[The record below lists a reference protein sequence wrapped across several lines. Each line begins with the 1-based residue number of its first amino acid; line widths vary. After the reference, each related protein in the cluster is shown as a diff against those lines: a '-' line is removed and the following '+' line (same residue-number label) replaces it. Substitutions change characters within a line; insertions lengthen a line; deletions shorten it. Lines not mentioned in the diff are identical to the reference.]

1 MGLIRSFKWL
11 IAPTSFTI
19 LKSSANIK
27 VWATYLIPYYLS
39 PTNTTNQ
46 KIHWTSSNTNV
57 ATVDEYWVVT
67 TISAGNCTITW
78 RTDYLSL
85 TDTIDLTTYVV
96 NVTGITL
103 NKDKINISAWKSVQ
117 LEATITPEDASNKQ
131 VTWYSSNTS
140 VATVSQDWLVTYVWD
155 WDCTITATTVDWWY
169 TATCEVKTKWSPW
182 DDTIAYFP
190 FREDFA
196 DHKWSR
202 TLTVNDCSINNG
214 SAKIN
219 SQSSYMNLSSTIW
232 WSDITINVWYY
243 YWALSTWWWW
253 NTLFART
260 WWTYHHFLLPAT
272 TSDWKTIWQA
282 GFYNSAWYPWSK
294 VLEVWHRYNIII
306 VKSWTNQKIYINGE
320 LIEDSNSSFD
330 NNSWPVWTI
339 ANYNSWQSQWAQ
351 GRMSEL
357 IFENKLWTQEEATDY
372 FNSSKSEYWYD
383 ISCYQEIEYIQSSW
397 TQYIDT
403 QVKVDTT
410 AKMDT
415 LEAYIKATHTWSWNF
430 LWTKSASSWTI
441 TYMTMEVVSSATTT
455 LRCFIWN
462 TSTYTDRAIL
472 HNDNTTTDEITY
484 NYSSSLATFIVN
496 WTTYTQS
503 RSSWY
508 NTGSHPIYIFCRN
521 NWADA
526 TEQLLSMKLYSC
538 YIKIWWEKVRDFMPC
553 YRKEDW
559 MIWLRDKVE
568 WKFYINKWSWAFT
581 AWPKIWISLDKN
593 KLFLQTVWE
602 TYQLTVTTIPSSI
615 AQWWFV
621 WSSSDNSIA
630 TVSNS
635 WLVTCVTPGECTIT
649 CISNTWWYIDT
660 CEVMPKKPDYDMYYD
675 FRGWSLAWFQAAWWT
690 WIYTDWSYTI
700 DSWWLWQ
707 TGSSNDRNTHAYVTW
722 LDFTDAKFA
731 YIERL
736 WYWYSGSRSNW
747 KWMWY
752 WTSYNWANWFNWPWI
767 WWRINLNT
775 SSPETYSTNGIN
787 YYPNDPVT
795 SYQKYAASWWETTE
809 HLEIDF
815 VNNVCKYVLTW
826 ANNKTF
832 TINLTEE
839 LKNNLFGMT
848 WVWWNWWRWYSSYN
862 SERIRRVK
870 IHIEY

>member
-11 IAPTSFTI
+11 ITPTSFTI

-46 KIHWTSSNTNV
+46 KIHWTSSNTNI

-103 NKDKINISAWKSVQ
+103 NKNKINISAWRPVQ

-131 VTWYSSNTS
+131 ITWYSSNTS
-140 VATVSQDWLVTYVWD
+140 VATVSSSGLVTYVWD

-372 FNSSKSEYWYD
+372 FNSSKAEYWYD

-397 TQYIDT
+397 TQYINT

-415 LEAYIKATHTWSWNF
+415 LEAYVKATHTWSWNF

-462 TSTYTDRAIL
+462 TSTYTDRAVL

-538 YIKIWWEKVRDFMPC
+538 YIKIWWEKVRDFVPC

-568 WKFYINKWSWAFT
+568 WKFYINKWSWTFT
-581 AWPKIWISLDKN
+581 KWRDIWLALNKNKIWLD
-593 KLFLQTVWE
+593 TAGA
-602 TYQLTVTTIPSSI
+602 TYQLTYEAIPETIDDDWVI
-615 AQWWFV
+615 
-621 WSSSDNSIA
+621 WSSSNTNIA
-630 TVSNS
+630 TVSS
-635 WLVTCVTPGECTIT
+635 TWLVTCINPWECVIT
-649 CISNTWWYIDT
+649 VKTVDNIYSASCQVLISVIQEYIYNFDDWTWTNAKLNEDWWVNSSYWLNASSGWLVFADT
-660 CEVMPKKPDYDMYYD
+660 STDRWWGRTKVFTVDDWWTTLTFYFKWVKN
-675 FRGWSLAWFQAAWWT
+675 GAWWWVNGNLWTVSWSTYTNLISIQSNYNDSKNWLRLNNSWIQSISYNVNVEWTFTYNRTT
-690 WIYTDWSYTI
+690 WAWTSTVNWSTA
-700 DSWWLWQ
+700 
-707 TGSSNDRNTHAYVTW
+707 TGTTS
-722 LDFTDAKFA
+722 LDFTENLYLSVNLSK
-731 YIERL
+731 
-736 WYWYSGSRSNW
+736 WY
-747 KWMWY
+747 
-752 WTSYNWANWFNWPWI
+752 
-767 WWRINLNT
+767 
-775 SSPETYSTNGIN
+775 YST
-787 YYPNDPVT
+787 P
-795 SYQKYAASWWETTE
+795 SYIY
-809 HLEIDF
+809 
-815 VNNVCKYVLTW
+815 
-826 ANNKTF
+826 
-832 TINLTEE
+832 
-839 LKNNLFGMT
+839 
-848 WVWWNWWRWYSSYN
+848 
-862 SERIRRVK
+862 K
-870 IHIEY
+870 IKAIFE